1 MEEVTIIDWMMT
13 YPYLSATIILFGL
26 VVVSAMSIEFR
37 MGSTNKGL
45 VNINIGK
52 KDKKEDAKA

>member
-1 MEEVTIIDWMMT
+1 MMS
-13 YPYLSATIILFGL
+13 YPYLSAIIILFGL